1 MAASLCYF
9 RTHRM
14 KANLK
19 RGFNRLFVVLTAA
32 WVLYCLFVYPMQK
45 RQRAQKAYEAV
56 LRDCYEHELGKGQE
70 FRECLTYAELKS
82 GVDIWTLKA
91 YYTRESWFLALIATV
106 VPLLVYGFCRGLA
119 ALSLWVG
126 RGFTSHS

>member
-1 MAASLCYF
+1 MLLCYF

-14 KANLK
+14 KANIK

-45 RQRAQKAYEAV
+45 RQHAQKAYEAV

-70 FRECLTYAELKS
+70 FRECLTYAELTS
-82 GVDIWTLKA
+82 GVGIWTLKA